1 MAELADAAGMVWLEG
16 ESPLITI
23 RRGQSALNHRTGS
36 NPVLT
41 IIKKTHMRE
50 IIEILKTLP
59 NVITSV
65 SGTIESI
72 TISYDTNGEAK
83 VEIKFY
89 NKS

>member
-1 MAELADAAGMVWLEG
+1 MNWSGG
-16 ESPLITI
+16 GIGRRSPWILS
-23 RRGQSALNHRTGS
+23 RGLRPQIIGS

-41 IIKKTHMRE
+41 TIKKKTHMRE